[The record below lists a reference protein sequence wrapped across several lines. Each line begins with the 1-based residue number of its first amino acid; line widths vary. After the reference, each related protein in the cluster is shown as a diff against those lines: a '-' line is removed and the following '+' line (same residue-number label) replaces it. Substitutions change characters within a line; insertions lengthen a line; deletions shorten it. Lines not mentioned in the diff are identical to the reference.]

1 MKVCNRCGVEIDT
14 KDGENTCPGG
24 CQRKKDGK
32 YRPTKLTKKERHA
45 IMSDLGLVRVRGA
58 MGGTYYE

>member
-24 CQRKKDGK
+24 CKRKKDGT
-32 YRPTKLTKKERHA
+32 YQPTRLTKKERHELL
-45 IMSDLGLVRVRGA
+45 SDLGLVRVRGA